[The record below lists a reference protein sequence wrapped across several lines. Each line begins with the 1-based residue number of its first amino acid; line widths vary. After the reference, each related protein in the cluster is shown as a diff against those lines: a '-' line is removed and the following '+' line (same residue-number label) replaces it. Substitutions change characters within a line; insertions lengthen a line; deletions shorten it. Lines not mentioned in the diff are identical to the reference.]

1 VYYTRILTPPLHG
14 GFFNPKFSDRE
25 FQEQKEITEL

>member
-14 GFFNPKFSDRE
+14 GFFNPRFSDRE
-25 FQEQKEITEL
+25 FTRDD